1 MEFVKVNLK
10 DDSLSKFKVNQDKY
24 VCKIVNKLV
33 GSNVM
38 QKK

>member
-33 GSNVM
+33 GSNGM